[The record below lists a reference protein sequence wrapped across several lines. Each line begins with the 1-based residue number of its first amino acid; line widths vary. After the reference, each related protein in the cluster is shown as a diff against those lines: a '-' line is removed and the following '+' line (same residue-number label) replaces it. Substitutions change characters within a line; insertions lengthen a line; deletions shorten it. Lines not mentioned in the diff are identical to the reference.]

1 MSDQSVRS
9 GPAETYTATMDV
21 SVTDFRASLSDWL
34 DRTRQG
40 EEIVITERGV
50 PVARV
55 VGIGAAPTL
64 ERLSAAGVIERPAS
78 ATRPVAAGRD
88 LPTAT
93 RPVSDTVVEQRG

>member
-1 MSDQSVRS
+1 
-9 GPAETYTATMDV
+9 MDV
-21 SVTDFRASLSDWL
+21 SVTDFRAGLSDWL
-34 DRTRQG
+34 ERTRHG

-55 VGIGAAPTL
+55 VGIGVAPTL

-78 ATRPVAAGRD
+78 GTRPVAAGRD
-88 LPTAT
+88 LPKSE

>member
-1 MSDQSVRS
+1 M
-9 GPAETYTATMDV
+9 YTSPMDV
-21 SVTDFRASLSDWL
+21 SVTEFRASLSDWL
-34 DRTRQG
+34 ERTRQG

-55 VGIGAAPTL
+55 VGIGAVSTL
-64 ERLSAAGVIERPAS
+64 ERLIGAGVIDRPTS

-88 LPTAT
+88 LPTAK